1 MEWIAL
7 AWKYRNEIAIGL
19 IILVLV
25 SAGLYIKYVFQKR
38 ADLEIEVE
46 KLKTDITKIEK
57 QITLNK
63 DIADAIKR
71 IKIQSNNYVSVVE
84 TTPSPTA
91 GSSFVA
97 VPSGLFDPKTMLST
111 ITFRN
116 QSSSTSGTK
125 DSTSK

>member
-25 SAGLYIKYVFQKR
+25 SAGFYIKYVFQKR

-46 KLKTDITKIEK
+46 KLKADITKIEK

-84 TTPSPTA
+84 AGASPPIDSVSTLVNAGMFLPSVYKAYSSVDKPPNNEGSTA
-91 GSSFVA
+91 S
-97 VPSGLFDPKTMLST
+97 P
-111 ITFRN
+111 
-116 QSSSTSGTK
+116 
-125 DSTSK
+125 

>member
-25 SAGLYIKYVFQKR
+25 SAGFYIKYVFQKR

-84 TTPSPTA
+84 T
-91 GSSFVA
+91 
-97 VPSGLFDPKTMLST
+97 
-111 ITFRN
+111 
-116 QSSSTSGTK
+116 STSPPV
-125 DSTSK
+125 DSVSTLINSGVFLPSVHKAYSSASQPSDNEGSTVSP

>member
-25 SAGLYIKYVFQKR
+25 SAGFYIKYVFQKR

-46 KLKTDITKIEK
+46 KLKADITKIEK

-91 GSSFVA
+91 GSVFVA
-97 VPSGLFDPKTMLST
+97 VPNGMFNPKVLLSSN
-111 ITFRN
+111 TFRN
-116 QSSSTSGTK
+116 QSSSTAGTK